1 MFFFQMDS
9 QLHRLGNTVTTSS
22 ILSVSFFLIFQEI
35 IKDAPL
41 YQEKVTHL
49 NEFSSNLMADPCL
62 GEEERK
68 LVRGETEMCNEK
80 WNELVNL
87 ANAKQTR

>member
-1 MFFFQMDS
+1 MDLVS
-9 QLHRLGNTVTTSS
+9 QLHRLGNTVVTSS
-22 ILSVSFFLIFQEI
+22 ILSVFFFLIFQEI